1 MRFVVSYDISC
12 DRRRKKVSDLLQS
25 MLTRVQLSVFEG
37 DLPVEPLQKLVQRTL
52 EHLDGET
59 DSIRVYHLCAS
70 CAPRVDVYG
79 RGITVEPQPVR
90 IL

>member
-1 MRFVVSYDISC
+1 MRFVVAYDISC
-12 DRRRKKVSDLLQS
+12 DKSRKKVADLLQS

-37 DLPVEPLQKLVQRTL
+37 ELPVEPLEKLVRSAL
-52 EHLDGET
+52 PHLDGET

-79 RGITVEPQPVR
+79 HGLTVEPQAVR